1 MQSLQ
6 KIANEQGKKVV
17 KQHFS
22 SISELTDLNQSTVI
36 SMKRAVDKMVVQG
49 RINDVFIV
57 SCSRTP
63 LGSFKGSS
71 NFDLSINCPFV
82 LSCLEY
88 SSRCQSYQV
97 SVISERPTI

>member
-1 MQSLQ
+1 MNPFDQNKKYIINAVSLLQ
-6 KIANEQGKKVV
+6 KIADEQGKKVV

-22 SISELTDLNQSTVI
+22 SISDTVI

-63 LGSFKGSS
+63 LGSFKGTVNLHAST
-71 NFDLSINCPFV
+71 FAI
-82 LSCLEY
+82 
-88 SSRCQSYQV
+88 
-97 SVISERPTI
+97 